1 MGNTFCLLG
10 TSSGGF
16 GSSIVWEKKIRS
28 KIKKK
33 SGILFGKARSGI
45 SLYYVVHELIE
56 GFFFEFP
63 GKAGG
68 FLFYYGVELVAET
81 GVCLESV
88 HELGEFVVVADG
100 EVAGIVFTE
109 EPYDSI
115 DVGGKRGSAID
126 DGFADDSGSSFAMG
140 AEDHGMAGGYE
151 AGGVVA

>member
-10 TSSGGF
+10 TSGGGF

-45 SLYYVVHELIE
+45 SLCISLYYVVHELIE

-68 FLFYYGVELVAET
+68 FLFDDGVELVAEL
-81 GVCLESV
+81 GVGFESV
-88 HELGEFVVVADG
+88 HQFGELMVVADG

-115 DVGGKRGSAID
+115 DVGGKRGRAID
-126 DGFADDSGSSFAMG
+126 DGFTNDSCATFAMG
-140 AEDHGMAGGYE
+140 A
-151 AGGVVA
+151 